1 LSCDQR
7 KHTHKARMPEM
18 KKEILGVH
26 HVTAIASDPQR
37 NMNFYVGVLGLRLVK
52 VTVNFDEPTT
62 YHLYYGDELG
72 HPGTILTFFAWPGG
86 PNGRIGTGQLTATS
100 FSIPETAISF
110 WMDRLKNHSVP
121 FQGPIARF
129 NEQVLS
135 FLDPDGLHLEL
146 VATQNGQLERV
157 WKNGPV
163 PPEYGLRG
171 FHNVALSEASPE
183 RTSSLLTETMGFRQ
197 VGKVGT
203 RHRFEV
209 GEGGAGAIVDI
220 LTEPGAI
227 RGIVSVGSV
236 HHVAWRTPEDE
247 EQKAWREQLVEAGM
261 SVTPIIDRKYFHSIY
276 YREPGGVLFEIA
288 TDPPGFAVDE
298 PVQDLGG
305 RLMLPTWL
313 EPHRSEIEKA
323 LPPLTL
329 PSVVKAR

>member
-1 LSCDQR
+1 MD
-7 KHTHKARMPEM
+7 
-18 KKEILGVH
+18 KKILGIH

-37 NMNFYVGVLGLRLVK
+37 NMDFYVGVLGLRLVK

-72 HPGTILTFFAWPGG
+72 HPGTILTFFAWPGS

-110 WMDRLKNHSVP
+110 WMERFKNHNVP
-121 FQGPIARF
+121 FQGPMARF

-135 FLDPDGLHLEL
+135 LSDPDGLKLEL
-146 VATQNGQLERV
+146 VGVQKGQLDRV
-157 WKNGPV
+157 WKDGPV

-171 FHNVALSEASPE
+171 FHSVTLSEAGQE
-183 RTSSLLTETMGFRQ
+183 RTASLLTETMGFRR
-197 VGKVGT
+197 VGQSGN
-203 RHRFEV
+203 RYRFEV
-209 GEGGAGAIVDI
+209 GEGGIVDV
-220 LTEPGAI
+220 LTELGVP
-227 RGIVSVGSV
+227 RGVVNVGSV
-236 HHVAWRTPEDE
+236 HHIAWRTPGDVQ
-247 EQKAWREQLVEAGM
+247 QKAWREQLIEAGM
-261 SVTPIIDRKYFHSIY
+261 NVTPIIDRKYFHSIY

-305 RLMLPTWL
+305 RLMLPSWL
-313 EPHRSEIEKA
+313 EAHRSEIEGA

-329 PSVVKAR
+329 PTVLKAR

>member
-1 LSCDQR
+1 M
-7 KHTHKARMPEM
+7 HETRMLET

-26 HVTAIASDPQR
+26 HVTAIAGDPQR
-37 NMNFYVGVLGLRLVK
+37 NMDFYVSLLGLRLIK

-86 PNGRIGTGQLTATS
+86 PNGRVGTGQLTATS
-100 FSIPETAISF
+100 FSIPDTALSF
-110 WMDRLKNHSVP
+110 WMDHFKNHNVP

-135 FLDPDGLHLEL
+135 FSDPDGLRLEL
-146 VATQNGQLERV
+146 VAAQNDHLDRV
-157 WKNGPV
+157 WKGGPV
-163 PPEYGLRG
+163 PPEFGLRG
-171 FHNVALSEASPE
+171 FHSVTLSEAGLE
-183 RTSSLLTETMGFRQ
+183 RTSSLLTETMGFRR
-197 VGKVGT
+197 VGQIGN

-209 GEGGAGAIVDI
+209 GAGGASAIVDI
-220 LTEPGAI
+220 LTELGAP

-247 EQKAWREQLVEAGM
+247 QQKAWRERLIEADM
-261 SVTPIIDRKYFHSIY
+261 NVTPIIDRKYFHSIY
-276 YREPGGVLFEIA
+276 YREPGGILFEIA

-305 RLMLPTWL
+305 RLMLPPWL
-313 EPHRSEIEKA
+313 EPQRSEIEKA
-323 LPPLTL
+323 LPTLNL
-329 PSVVKAR
+329 PSALKAR

>member
-1 LSCDQR
+1 
-7 KHTHKARMPEM
+7 M

-26 HVTAIASDPQR
+26 HVTAIAGDPQR
-37 NMNFYVGVLGLRLVK
+37 NMDFYVGVMGLRLVK

-72 HPGTILTFFAWPGG
+72 DPGTILTFFAWPGG
-86 PNGRIGTGQLTATS
+86 PNGRVGTGQLTATS
-100 FSIPETAISF
+100 FSIPETAISY
-110 WMDRLKNHSVP
+110 WMDRFKNYNVP
-121 FQGPIARF
+121 FDGPIARF

-135 FLDPDGLHLEL
+135 FSDPDRLKLEL
-146 VATQNGQLERV
+146 VATQNNQLDRV
-157 WKNGPV
+157 WNDGPV
-163 PPEYGLRG
+163 PSEYGLRG
-171 FHNVALSEASPE
+171 FHSVALSEADPE
-183 RTSSLLTETMGFRQ
+183 RTTSLLTETMGFRRVGQ
-197 VGKVGT
+197 VEN
-203 RHRFEV
+203 RYRFEV
-209 GEGGAGAIVDI
+209 GAGGAGATVDV
-220 LTEPGAI
+220 LTEPAAL
-227 RGIVSVGSV
+227 RGMVSVGSV

-247 EQKAWREQLVEAGM
+247 QQRAWREDLIEAGM
-261 SVTPIIDRKYFHSIY
+261 NVTPIIDRKYFHSIY

>member
-1 LSCDQR
+1 MQ
-7 KHTHKARMPEM
+7 EM

-26 HVTAIASDPQR
+26 HVTAIAGDPQR
-37 NMNFYVGVLGLRLVK
+37 NMDFYVGVMGLRLVK

-86 PNGRIGTGQLTATS
+86 PNGRVGTGQLTATS
-100 FSIPETAISF
+100 FSIPETAINF
-110 WMDRLKNHSVP
+110 WMDRFKNHNVP

-135 FLDPDGLHLEL
+135 FSDPDGLQLEL
-146 VATQNGQLERV
+146 VATQNSQLDKV
-157 WKNGPV
+157 WKEGPV
-163 PPEYGLRG
+163 PFEYGLRG
-171 FHNVALSEASPE
+171 FHSVALSEAGLE
-183 RTSSLLTETMGFRQ
+183 RTTSLLTETMGFR
-197 VGKVGT
+197 
-203 RHRFEV
+203 RIAEIENRCRFEV
-209 GEGGAGAIVDI
+209 GAGGAGATVDV
-220 LTEPGAI
+220 LTEPGAP

-247 EQKAWREQLVEAGM
+247 QQKAWREQLIEAGM
-261 SVTPIIDRKYFHSIY
+261 NVTPIIDRKYFHSIY

-298 PVQDLGG
+298 PVQELGR
-305 RLMLPTWL
+305 RLMLPPWL
-313 EPHRSEIEKA
+313 EPHRTEIEKA

-329 PSVVKAR
+329 PTTLKAR